1 MKIVPF
7 LSSENGVER
16 VDFYQEEEKNLL
28 RRIMDWAV
36 DIILVIAFAWFV
48 VFMFGTEVK
57 ISGNS
62 MTPGLENG
70 DQVLINRMAADI
82 YAPGRFDVV
91 AFKRDDERI
100 NVKRVIG
107 LPGETVQI
115 IGGFVY
121 INGELLEAEHGLN
134 QVSLAGV
141 AENPIKLGNDE
152 YFLLGDNRDSSED
165 SRFLNIG
172 NVKRG
177 QILGKVW
184 IRIFPIVKIGLIG

>member
-82 YAPGRFDVV
+82 YAPWRFDVV

-172 NVKRG
+172 NVKRE

>member
-1 MKIVPF
+1 M
-7 LSSENGVER
+7 
-16 VDFYQEEEKNLL
+16 
-28 RRIMDWAV
+28 
-36 DIILVIAFAWFV
+36 
-48 VFMFGTEVK
+48 
-57 ISGNS
+57 
-62 MTPGLENG
+62 
-70 DQVLINRMAADI
+70 
-82 YAPGRFDVV
+82 
-91 AFKRDDERI
+91 
-100 NVKRVIG
+100 
-107 LPGETVQI
+107 QI

-172 NVKRG
+172 NVKRE

>member
-1 MKIVPF
+1 
-7 LSSENGVER
+7 
-16 VDFYQEEEKNLL
+16 
-28 RRIMDWAV
+28 MDWAV

-172 NVKRG
+172 NVKRE